1 MAKKVLKTSSEDRV
15 CQFPQC
21 GRRLSI
27 YNHEAYCRIH
37 LDKMSEGNK
46 LKTQRFNSY

>member
-1 MAKKVLKTSSEDRV
+1 MAKKILKTSSEDRS

-37 LDKMSEGNK
+37 LEKMSEQSK
-46 LKTQRFNSY
+46 PKPHRFNSC